1 MFGAEISTFRDSSFD
16 VADFSLPDA
25 TPAPRERLLRVN
37 YSIPVMHN
45 ALIFCL
51 FFLSSIVFAQA
62 DVLTEADIKQQSR
75 FIDAKRE
82 ALLGKT
88 EQAIGLFKALVED
101 APEMDAALF
110 ELGRLQYAAGETEEA
125 IEQLRKAY
133 ARRPNEVYAAFL
145 AELYQ
150 ASGRHI
156 EGADLFAALIKEN
169 PEEEAY
175 YLERA
180 AFLVRAQDIK
190 GAISTYN
197 ALEQRIG
204 VNLELARHKHALY
217 LGQGDA
223 KRAEKELT
231 ALVDSEPKN
240 LQYRHMLAGFYT
252 SQDDAGKAKKVYQE
266 ILAIQPADVRA
277 QLALQDATPGKPTAG
292 GDAELMALLGRPDVE
307 IDLKIGKL
315 LPLVTQVARSQDADM
330 GQRAMALAAEL
341 RRVHPDEA
349 KAAAVQGDIFFHTGQ
364 LAEAAKAYKAT
375 IELDDTV
382 YPVWEQLLGTL
393 YLGNQIAELRK
404 YAEEALDVY
413 PNRPAVYVNYA
424 LGEALRADFGE
435 ATSLL
440 DQARIMVSG
449 QPGAIAA
456 LDELAAAFAGLAA
469 EDTAGPLDLT
479 LLPGGA
485 TGPLGFLWT
494 NANSATSLL
503 AYDFP
508 ANTNALFLEYLGDA
522 QAAAGNK
529 AEAAE
534 AYDRAKK
541 AGSKSAS
548 LGRKL
553 SKVRS

>member
-1 MFGAEISTFRDSSFD
+1 MRFASLLLCFLFS
-16 VADFSLPDA
+16 FSLSTQPD
-25 TPAPRERLLRVN
+25 P
-37 YSIPVMHN
+37 I
-45 ALIFCL
+45 
-51 FFLSSIVFAQA
+51 
-62 DVLTEADIKQQSR
+62 TEAGIKNQSR

-88 EQAIGLFKALVED
+88 NQAIALFKALVED
-101 APEMDAALF
+101 VPDLDAALF

-125 IEQLRKAY
+125 IDQLRKAY
-133 ARRPNEVYAAFL
+133 AKRPNEVYAAFL

-150 ASGRHI
+150 ASGQHK
-156 EGADLFAALIKEN
+156 EGADLFATLLKEN
-169 PEEEAY
+169 PGEEAY

-217 LGQGDA
+217 LGQGDT
-223 KRAEKELT
+223 KKAEKELT
-231 ALVDSEPKN
+231 ALVTLEPRT

-252 SQDDAGKAKKVYQE
+252 SQDDANKAKKVYQE

-277 QLALQDATPGKPTAG
+277 QLALQDVSPGKSSAD
-292 GDAELMALLGRPDVE
+292 GDIELMALLGRSDVD
-307 IDLKIGKL
+307 IDLKVGKL
-315 LPLVTQVARSQDADM
+315 LPLINQVAGTRDAGM

-349 KAAAVQGDIFFHTGQ
+349 KAAAIQGDIFFHTGQ
-364 LAEAAKAYKAT
+364 LTQAAEAYKAT

-393 YLGNQIAELRK
+393 YLDNQVTELRK
-404 YAEEALDVY
+404 YAEDALDVY
-413 PNRPAVYVNYA
+413 PNRPAIYVNYA
-424 LGEALRADFGE
+424 LGEALRANFSE

-440 DQARIMVSG
+440 DQARLMVSG
-449 QPGAIAA
+449 QPEAIAA
-456 LDELAAAFAGLAA
+456 LDELATAFAGFAA
-469 EDTAGPLDLT
+469 EDTSGPLDLPQ
-479 LLPGGA
+479 LPGGA

-494 NANSATSLL
+494 NANNAATLL
-503 AYDFP
+503 AYDLP
-508 ANTNALFLEYLGDA
+508 TNTNALFLEYLGDA

-529 AEAAE
+529 ADAAK
-534 AYDRAKK
+534 AYARAKT
-541 AGSKSAS
+541 AGSKSAT

-553 SKVRS
+553 SEVRSK

>member
-1 MFGAEISTFRDSSFD
+1 MRFASILLCFLFTIS
-16 VADFSLPDA
+16 
-25 TPAPRERLLRVN
+25 
-37 YSIPVMHN
+37 
-45 ALIFCL
+45 
-51 FFLSSIVFAQA
+51 LSAQPGP
-62 DVLTEADIKQQSR
+62 LTETDIKKQTR
-75 FIDAKRE
+75 FIEAKRE

-88 EQAIGLFKALVED
+88 EQAIKLFKALTED
-101 APEMDAALF
+101 VPEMDAALF

-125 IEQLRKAY
+125 IDQLRKAY
-133 ARRPNEVYAAFL
+133 AKRPNEVYAAFL

-150 ASGRHI
+150 ASGRHK
-156 EGADLFAALIKEN
+156 EGADLFATLIKVN

-190 GAISTYN
+190 GAIAAYN

-204 VNLELARHKHALY
+204 INLELARHKHALY
-217 LGQGDA
+217 LGQGDT

-231 ALVDSEPKN
+231 ALVASEPGS

-252 SQDDAGKAKKVYQE
+252 SQNDANKAKKIYQE

-277 QLALQDATPGKPTAG
+277 QLALQEVSPGKPSAG
-292 GDAELMALLGRPDVE
+292 GDAELMTLLGRSDVD

-315 LPLVTQVARSQDADM
+315 LPLVNQVAGTRDAGM

-349 KAAAVQGDIFFHTGQ
+349 KAAAIQGDLFFHTGQ
-364 LAEAAKAYKAT
+364 LAKAAEAYKAT

-393 YLGNQIAELRK
+393 YLDNQITELRK

-424 LGEALRADFGE
+424 MGEVLRANFSE

-440 DQARIMVSG
+440 DQARIMVSS
-449 QPGAIAA
+449 QPEAIAA
-456 LDELAAAFAGLAA
+456 LDELANAIAGFAAG
-469 EDTAGPLDLT
+469 DTAGAIEVAK
-479 LLPGGA
+479 LPGGN
-485 TGPLGFLWT
+485 TGPLGFLWN
-494 NANSATSLL
+494 NANNAAALL
-503 AYDFP
+503 AYDSP

-529 AEAAE
+529 ADAAK
-534 AYDRAKK
+534 AYARAKT
-541 AGSKSAS
+541 AGSKSAA